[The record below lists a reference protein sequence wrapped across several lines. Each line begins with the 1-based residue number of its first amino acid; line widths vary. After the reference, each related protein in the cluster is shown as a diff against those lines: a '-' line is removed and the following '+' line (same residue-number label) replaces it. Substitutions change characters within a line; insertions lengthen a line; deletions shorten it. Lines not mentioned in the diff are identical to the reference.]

1 MSLSA
6 CRGSGA
12 PQTRRTLVLGLLA
25 AAGAPWAWAA
35 HARDSGA
42 AAALLRAHLNGYAD
56 VLRGL
61 QALVQ
66 LRPDLTRR
74 EFERTASEMDLL
86 RRHPG
91 LIEVALVRHVPPDGR
106 EAFLQAARTDVH
118 LSGRVPVQFAIHPP
132 LPEGAAY
139 VLTCLWPSAGRDA
152 ALGFEL
158 HAAPALLQACERSG
172 STGELV
178 ASAPWSM
185 RGETAPVQALVLAA
199 RDHRTAE
206 SGQEGRL
213 VGAVLLVFS
222 PAEVARALTHALGQ
236 PVSLADGGADGAAG
250 PQDALTVDWGTRR
263 WRLQ

>member
-6 CRGSGA
+6 CRGGGA
-12 PQTRRTLVLGLLA
+12 LPVRRALVLGLLA
-25 AAGAPWAWAA
+25 AASTPQAWAA
-35 HARDSGA
+35 RTRDSGA
-42 AAALLRAHLNGYAD
+42 AALLQARLNGYAD

-74 EFERTASEMDLL
+74 EFERTASELDLL

-91 LIEVALVRHVPPDGR
+91 LIEVALVRHVPSDGR
-106 EAFLQAARTDVH
+106 EAFLQAARADVH
-118 LSGRVPVQFAIHPP
+118 LSGRVPAQFAIHPP
-132 LPEGAAY
+132 PPEGAAY
-139 VLTCLWPSAGRDA
+139 VLTCLWPSAGRDS

-158 HAAPALLQACERSG
+158 HAEPVLLQACERSR

-185 RGETAPVQALVLAA
+185 PGEAAPVQALVLAA

-206 SGQEGRL
+206 TGQEGRL

-222 PAEVARALTHALGQ
+222 PAEVAQALTHTLGQ
-236 PVSLADGGADGAAG
+236 PVGLADDGPGGALG
-250 PQDALTVDWGTRR
+250 PHDALTVAWATRR